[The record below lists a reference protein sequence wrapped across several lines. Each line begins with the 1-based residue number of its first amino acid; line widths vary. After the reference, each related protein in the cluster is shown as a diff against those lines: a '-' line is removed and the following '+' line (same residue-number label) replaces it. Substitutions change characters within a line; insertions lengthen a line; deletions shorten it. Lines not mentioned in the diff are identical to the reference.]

1 MELKNAEI
9 DDGYTTDVIAS
20 RQNLLMDVRD
30 KLLFEQEYAG
40 NLKERIPPKSSLRLP
55 WAWLPGALCLL
66 QEVGE
71 DKTVLEIGRAALQHP
86 DSKPY
91 VHDVLLSMALAECSI
106 AKTTFEKNKVSQGFE
121 ALARAQHILKN
132 RSSLLTLPLLS
143 QIEESL
149 EELAP
154 ACTLEMLSLPLTPDN
169 AERRRGAVAA
179 LCELLRQGLEV
190 ETVCKVQDWPSF
202 LNHALNKL
210 LAVEIIDLLSWGA
223 LAITRKNKK
232 SLESQ
237 NQRVVIDFNCFYLVM
252 LAHIAL
258 GFSRRQIDLINIA
271 KSICE
276 CLIASDGID
285 LKFEEAFCS
294 FLLGQGDEK
303 VAADRLQHLEIG
315 GHPAS
320 RSLQLKHKAS
330 QDPSLEKW
338 LKDVVLCAFADTR
351 DCSPSFANFF
361 GGPKRVT
368 NRIKQCKG
376 SAQTISNMSQ
386 RLPAIIRPLGDCS
399 FENSPSTVNS
409 TKLPGDAVKQLTPS
423 NLQSHL
429 AQGQTGVCNNVASV
443 QLKRNL
449 GMHHRKIRDIW
460 WATRDMLVRL
470 TCVSLLGCIVF
481 VASKLPVMF
490 KKQVKRLPDVAIT
503 QKLWPFSNLSS
514 LSISSAGAGN
524 VLYKRQM
531 PLDEA
536 EALVR
541 QWQTIK
547 AEALGP
553 NHEIESLSDVLRDS
567 MLHQWQDLA
576 DSAKARSCFWRFVL
590 LRLSVL
596 RAEIMSDGNGGEM
609 AEIEAVLEE
618 AAELIDKNQQNNPNY
633 YSTYKIQYVLKR
645 QYDGSWRFCQGSVQS
660 PG

>member
-1 MELKNAEI
+1 MATSSPTCCCSSPERHIPPLAEISRDFVFPPPPLTKLLSAGRDPLENSRARVSVGPSAESGVHPCRREVVGRGRTRVVDSPATIEDGQIRNSVEIPILGVSEKVEKDEIVKSVMELKNAEI

-30 KLLFEQEYAG
+30 KLLFEEEYAG
-40 NLKERIPPKSSLRLP
+40 NLKEKIPPKSSLRLP

-71 DKTVLEIGRAALQHP
+71 DKTVLEIGRAALQHS

-91 VHDVLLSMALAECSI
+91 VHDVLLSMALAE
-106 AKTTFEKNKVSQGFE
+106 
-121 ALARAQHILKN
+121 
-132 RSSLLTLPLLS
+132 
-143 QIEESL
+143 IEESL

-154 ACTLEMLSLPLTPDN
+154 ACALEILSLPLTPDN

-179 LCELLRQGLEV
+179 LRELLRQGLEV
-190 ETVCKVQDWPSF
+190 ETVCRVQDWPSF

-210 LAVEIIDLLSWGA
+210 LAVEIVDLLSWDA

-237 NQRVVIDFNCFYLVM
+237 NQRVVIDFNCFYLAM

-258 GFSRRQIDLINIA
+258 GFSRRQIDL
-271 KSICE
+271 
-276 CLIASDGID
+276 
-285 LKFEEAFCS
+285 
-294 FLLGQGDEK
+294 GDEK

-320 RSLQLKHKAS
+320 RSLQLKDKAS
-330 QDPSLEKW
+330 QDPSL
-338 LKDVVLCAFADTR
+338 
-351 DCSPSFANFF
+351 ANFF
-361 GGPKRVT
+361 GGPKRVG
-368 NRIKQCKG
+368 IKQCKG
-376 SAQTISNMSQ
+376 AAQTVPNMSQ
-386 RLPAIIRPLGDCS
+386 RLPYIVRPLGDCS
-399 FENSPSTVNS
+399 FENSPSTLNS
-409 TKLPGDAVKQLTPS
+409 TQLPGNAVKQLTPS

-429 AQGQTGVCNNVASV
+429 AALGQTGVSNSVASV

-449 GMHHRKIRDIW
+449 GLHHRKIGDIW
-460 WATRDMLVRL
+460 WATRDMLMRL

-490 KKQVKRLPDVAIT
+490 KKQVKCLPDVAIT

-524 VLYKRQM
+524 VLHKRLM

-536 EALVR
+536 EVLVR

-553 NHEIESLSDVLRDS
+553 NHEIESLSDVLGDS

-618 AAELIDKNQQNNPNY
+618 AAELIDHNQKNNPNY
-633 YSTYKIQYVLKR
+633 YR
-645 QYDGSWRFCQGSVQS
+645 
-660 PG
+660 